1 MISHTISMYDIFR
14 HHISSY
20 DDNKNSTQISNTIS
34 HTISYTISYMI
45 SIAIVLISSVSPQ
58 VAAAERKLKHK
69 LYPVNAMLEIEHCDT
84 LQAAP
89 KEELHQMLIGFY
101 GEHVVPATFY
111 EIKET
116 LRRPDLVLSRTRDGA
131 VSRYAVPDEMLKG
144 AFVRLRDRLTA
155 CGSSDLMIQV
165 SPEYG
170 SHFLAMYTE
179 PDVKHLTGERV
190 KLLMLSLPFLLR
202 DLIKPEVRS
211 ALKNISY
218 PISYA
223 ISCAISYMI
232 STEAMFGAYAL

>member
-1 MISHTISMYDIFR
+1 
-14 HHISSY
+14 
-20 DDNKNSTQISNTIS
+20 
-34 HTISYTISYMI
+34 MI
-45 SIAIVLISSVSPQ
+45 SIAIVLILSVSPPHWQ